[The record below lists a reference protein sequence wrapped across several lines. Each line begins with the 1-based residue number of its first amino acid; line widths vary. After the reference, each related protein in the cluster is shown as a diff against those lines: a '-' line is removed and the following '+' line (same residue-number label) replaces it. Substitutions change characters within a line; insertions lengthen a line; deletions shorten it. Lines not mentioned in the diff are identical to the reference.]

1 MDRWNVAKKSVFS
14 RQYKNIG
21 SLRQFRVDQAVED
34 LTASDQPMDM
44 GVYKKSIRAFA
55 YNVSKSDRLIYR
67 VDHVR
72 RQIVLMRVCDHKSV
86 YGRG

>member
-1 MDRWNVAKKSVFS
+1 
-14 RQYKNIG
+14 
-21 SLRQFRVDQAVED
+21 
-34 LTASDQPMDM
+34 MDM

-55 YNVSKSDRLIYR
+55 YKISRSDRLIYR
-67 VDHVR
+67 VDHGR